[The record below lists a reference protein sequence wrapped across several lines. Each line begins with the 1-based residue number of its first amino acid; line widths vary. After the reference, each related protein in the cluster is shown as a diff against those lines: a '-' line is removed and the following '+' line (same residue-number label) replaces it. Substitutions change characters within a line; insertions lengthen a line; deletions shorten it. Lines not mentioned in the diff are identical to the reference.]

1 MAMSPLFLRGREEP
15 GDLLVET
22 VAAAGAAVATFA
34 AVAIVVRMLA
44 TRVGRWWALV
54 PVGVFLVGP
63 VLRSGPPNTLISG
76 WDELCG
82 GSCLP
87 AVLGLG
93 AAIEL
98 ALVVVAVGRPS
109 GPRSKVM
116 PSAGYVAAALMASVL
131 TVIAIRAMDIVDG
144 APPVEAWVAVCLAG
158 LMSPNGQLRPLES
171 ALLMSTVASTV
182 IPDFFDAVAH
192 PDRVAWG
199 EMVAYTV
206 ALVRPL
212 VIVAVASASWPLWL
226 RMVASSRD
234 HPLGGLIVI
243 NALNIAD
250 AVLTWIGVSQGDA
263 RELNPVVSAIG
274 LPWKVILV
282 AVVSVAIYRLRPAWL
297 PYPTGVMLLVVA
309 YHLSGLVING

>member
-1 MAMSPLFLRGREEP
+1 
-15 GDLLVET
+15 
-22 VAAAGAAVATFA
+22 
-34 AVAIVVRMLA
+34 
-44 TRVGRWWALV
+44 
-54 PVGVFLVGP
+54 
-63 VLRSGPPNTLISG
+63 
-76 WDELCG
+76 
-82 GSCLP
+82 
-87 AVLGLG
+87 
-93 AAIEL
+93 
-98 ALVVVAVGRPS
+98 
-109 GPRSKVM
+109 M

-158 LMSPNGQLRPLES
+158 LMSPNGRLRPLES